1 MLLPAE
7 NNRPT
12 QLRLA
17 LPRTGP
23 YAGNEMGSVF
33 CKKSGKLGVFCKKVE
48 NEGVFL

>member
-1 MLLPAE
+1 MRTKSLQQQPRMLLPAE

-17 LPRTGP
+17 LPMTGP

-33 CKKSGKLGVFCKKVE
+33 L
-48 NEGVFL
+48 

>member
-7 NNRPT
+7 NSHPT

-17 LPRTGP
+17 LPMTGP

-33 CKKSGKLGVFCKKVE
+33 FVKKWKIGGV
-48 NEGVFL
+48 L